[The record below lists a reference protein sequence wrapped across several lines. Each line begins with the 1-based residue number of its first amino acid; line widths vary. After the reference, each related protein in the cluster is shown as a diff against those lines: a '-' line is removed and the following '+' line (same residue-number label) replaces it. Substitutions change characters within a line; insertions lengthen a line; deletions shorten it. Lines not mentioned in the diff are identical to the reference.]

1 MPGDSPGN
9 PQLIKQVRIIGAR
22 VFYHARVKQFL

>member
-9 PQLIKQVRIIGAR
+9 PQLIKTSEDYGAR